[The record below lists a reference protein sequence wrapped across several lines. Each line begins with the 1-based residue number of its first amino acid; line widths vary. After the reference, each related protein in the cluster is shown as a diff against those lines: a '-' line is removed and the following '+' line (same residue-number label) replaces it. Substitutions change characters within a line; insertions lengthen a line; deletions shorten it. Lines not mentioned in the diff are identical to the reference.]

1 MRPGV
6 GWPPTAQRG
15 GHQTRGRTGPGTGP
29 AASARRVPVA
39 PEEGLVNAPVGT
51 HRRHHR
57 ACNLKQLHDGSL
69 PSLAGGAAL
78 RRAGRV
84 TRGLGGRLPPGA
96 RRVHT
101 FRELALRDASVS
113 TEKRQAATRQ
123 TSLDS
128 LAVYQS
134 SDERVTERARARVA
148 GEAVTTRPEHR
159 VRRAARRGAASP
171 AGVTPP
177 SAAPGTK
184 TGPRTG
190 HPGLPLCLTP
200 SKGAAARAPVPP
212 RPGAAHT
219 RHASLWPPGRDGTR
233 GVAADAPLPPQV
245 HGSETRRLKSETVT
259 APQSLN
265 VREIRTRSK
274 PFLALCDSA
283 LSETVPVLSSIL

>member
-6 GWPPTAQRG
+6 GCPPTTQRG
-15 GHQTRGRTGPGTGP
+15 GHQTRGRTGTGTGP
-29 AASARRVPVA
+29 AGWPAAAASARRVPVVS
-39 PEEGLVNAPVGT
+39 EEGLVNAPVGT
-51 HRRHHR
+51 NRRHHS
-57 ACNLKQLHDGSL
+57 ACDLKQLHDGSL
-69 PSLAGGAAL
+69 PSLAGGAAP

-190 HPGLPLCLTP
+190 HPGLPLRLTP
-200 SKGAAARAPVPP
+200 SKGAAARAPAPP

-219 RHASLWPPGRDGTR
+219 RHASLRPPGRDGTR
-233 GVAADAPLPPQV
+233 GVAADAPLLPPSPRV
-245 HGSETRRLKSETVT
+245 
-259 APQSLN
+259 
-265 VREIRTRSK
+265 
-274 PFLALCDSA
+274 
-283 LSETVPVLSSIL
+283 